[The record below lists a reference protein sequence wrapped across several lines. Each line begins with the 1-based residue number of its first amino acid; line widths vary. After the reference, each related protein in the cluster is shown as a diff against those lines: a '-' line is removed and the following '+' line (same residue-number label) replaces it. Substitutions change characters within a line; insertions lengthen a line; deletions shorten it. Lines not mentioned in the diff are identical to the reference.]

1 MLGKPLKLLSVSQY
15 SNKTM
20 GGAER
25 YIHELNPRLEA
36 LGFSIEV
43 LSTDQSSA
51 AHNVKLLSKPF
62 KCLSAGFHSAWHRE
76 VAAILEESRPD
87 CLLVHFT
94 VPALVDVAVRVA
106 ALKGIPVVLMYHSD
120 VTGPSVSARIAGWCY
135 DQFIGRAT
143 IHRIKHLLVASDL
156 YLSQSRLLGFYDG
169 AVSFAPPGVSLSF
182 DSLPVEDSGNNTPY
196 FLFVGKPA
204 NSSKGF
210 QVLLNAWRNV
220 YKETGVQLFIAGD
233 VPSDA
238 SYIDEPGCK
247 LLEYVDDDQVLASYY
262 QHAQATVLPSVSS
275 AESFGM
281 VLAESLVCG
290 TPVIGSKIGGVS
302 AVVEDGFNGYSVTPN
317 SINELITA
325 LYKTLDNQVTLRQF
339 IAKSDYRKK
348 FSWDNTAE
356 TIAHAVHQSLIARP

>member
-51 AHNVKLLSKPF
+51 AHNGKLLSKPF
-62 KCLSAGFHSAWHRE
+62 KCLSAGFHNAWRRE

-106 ALKGIPVVLMYHSD
+106 ESKGIPIVLMYHSD
-120 VTGPSVSARIAGWCY
+120 VTGPSVAARIAGWCY
-135 DQFIGRAT
+135 DQLIGRTT

-182 DSLPVEDSGNNTPY
+182 DSLPVEDSRNDAPY

-204 NSSKGF
+204 NSGKGF

-220 YKETGVQLFIAGD
+220 YKETGVELFIAGD
-233 VPSDA
+233 IPSSA
-238 SYIDEPGCK
+238 SYIKEPGCK
-247 LLEYVDDDQVLASYY
+247 ALGYVDNDRVLTSYY
-262 QHAQATVLPSVSS
+262 QHAQATVLPSVSG
-275 AESFGM
+275 ESFGM

-290 TPVIGSKIGGVS
+290 TPVIGTKIGGVS
-302 AVVEDGFNGYSVTPN
+302 AVVADGFNGYSVAPN

-325 LYKTLDNQVTLRQF
+325 LYKTLDNQVSLRQF
-339 IAKSDYRKK
+339 IAKSDYRKR

-356 TIAHAVHQSLIARP
+356 TIAHAVHQSLVARP